1 MRKNISDLREG
12 DKVEEFYAVQ
22 QREKKISSN
31 NAPYLNI
38 VLTDKTGSIGA
49 TAWNDVERLFAVLEP
64 NTIVKVCGSITKF
77 GEKLQFK
84 IFDARTPREGE
95 DCGSLELY
103 RSKSPY
109 DFEAMWKEL
118 EAFRAGIKDP
128 FVAKLLASFF
138 DDPGFA
144 ARFKDHTAAKAMHH
158 ACAGGL
164 MEHTLGVTRFC
175 AKTAELYPKLDR
187 DLLLAGAMLH
197 DIGKVYEMDG
207 VLTTDYTTE
216 GRLLGHIVIGCELVG
231 RACDA
236 IKDFPAEIKL
246 MIRHMIASHHG
257 KLEFGSPVVPQTP
270 EAMALFRAD
279 EFDSHIYSA
288 FRTIGEEQ
296 DQPGDFTSRIKGLDT
311 ALYKTAAAKGDG
323 TYSMAFPEGCEKE
336 PRTPSEEPKPPK
348 GPAQTDLFIK

>member
-1 MRKNISDLREG
+1 MRKNIKDLREG
-12 DKVEEFYAVQ
+12 NKVEEFYAVQ
-22 QREKKISSN
+22 QREKKISSK

-38 VLTDKTGSIGA
+38 VLTDRTGTIGA
-49 TAWNDVERLFAVLEP
+49 TVWSDVERLFSVFEP
-64 NTIVKVCGSITKF
+64 NTIVKAAGSVTSYD
-77 GEKLQFK
+77 GKLQLK
-84 IFDARTPREGE
+84 IFDGRPLQESDRVDLSAMRP
-95 DCGSLELY
+95 
-103 RSKSPY
+103 KSPY
-109 DFEAMWKEL
+109 DTEAMWKEL
-118 EAFRAGIKDP
+118 AAFRAGIKDP

-144 ARFKDHTAAKAMHH
+144 AKFKDHTAAKAMHH
-158 ACAGGL
+158 ACLGGL
-164 MEHTLGVTRFC
+164 LEHTLGVTRLC

-197 DIGKVYEMDG
+197 DIGKIYEMDG

-231 RACDA
+231 KACDA
-236 IKDFPAEIKL
+236 IKDFPSETKL

-257 KLEFGSPVVPQTP
+257 KLEFGSPVIPQTP

-288 FRTIGEEQ
+288 FRAIGEEQ
-296 DQPGDFTSRIKGLDT
+296 DQPGDFTTRVKGLDT

-323 TYSMAFPEGCEKE
+323 TYSMAFPEGCEKAPE
-336 PRTPSEEPKPPK
+336 PPEEKPEPPK
-348 GPAQTDLFIK
+348 GPAQTDLFVQ